1 MPSDSKGVEVSKW
14 RLPTYRQRKAEK
26 PEKDDQMYT
35 MKWPPF
41 SHVSTTTIKWP
52 PISYVSRNTM
62 KWSIFSIHANP
73 RETKSGRERK
83 MVHSAAFW
91 I

>member
-52 PISYVSRNTM
+52 PIS
-62 KWSIFSIHANP
+62 
-73 RETKSGRERK
+73 
-83 MVHSAAFW
+83 
-91 I
+91 